1 VRAHGLRRF
10 QPALSATIAVGV
22 LAFGLAGGSAPSNA
36 QGYRELSC
44 GQLWYER
51 NAIFAEYGYCF
62 KTPQAINT
70 FGRGCF
76 PPYGRLPPRAQRT
89 VNEIMYWER
98 RRGCTD

>member
-1 VRAHGLRRF
+1 MRAHWLGRLRLGL
-10 QPALSATIAVGV
+10 PAAIAISAF
-22 LAFGLAGGSAPSNA
+22 AFGLAGGSVPSKA

-51 NAIFAEYGYCF
+51 NSIFAEYGYCF

-76 PPYGRLPPRAQRT
+76 PPYGRMPPRAQRT
-89 VNEIMYWER
+89 VNEIMHWER
-98 RRGCTD
+98 RKGCTD